1 MRNISL
7 SISGEAFEEFR
18 RDFDAMFQNII
29 YAMEQR
35 DSKEAEI
42 AVKFSITTELDAVP
56 DIEANYP
63 DAKRDVKK
71 PYISHK
77 ITSKITLKSEK
88 SGTVG
93 DDNMELAY
101 DKRLCQYVLR
111 SLEDGQTSMF
121 DDE

>member
-93 DDNMELAY
+93 DDNMELVY

>member
-35 DSKEAEI
+35 GSKEAEI

>member
-7 SISGEAFEEFR
+7 SISSEAFEEFR
-18 RDFDAMFQNII
+18 RDFDAMIQNTI
-29 YAMEQR
+29 YTMEQK

-42 AVKFSITTELDAVP
+42 AVKFSIMTELDAVP
-56 DIEANYP
+56 DVEAKYP
-63 DAKRDVKK
+63 NAKRDVKN

-77 ITSKITLKSEK
+77 ITSKLTLKSEK

-93 DDNMELAY
+93 GSDMELVF
-101 DKRLCQYVLR
+101 DKHLCQYVLR
-111 SLEDGQTSMF
+111 SLDDGQTSMF

>member
-7 SISGEAFEEFR
+7 NISGEAFEAFR
-18 RDFDAMFQNII
+18 RDFDAMLQNTI
-29 YAMEQR
+29 YTMEQK

-42 AVKFSITTELDAVP
+42 TVKFSVTTALDSVP

-77 ITSKITLKSEK
+77 ITSKLTLKSEK
-88 SGTVG
+88 AGTVV
-93 DDNMELAY
+93 DSNVELVY
-101 DKRLCQYVLR
+101 DKQLYQYVLR
-111 SLEDGQTSMF
+111 PLEDGQTSMF
-121 DDE
+121 DD

>member
-29 YAMEQR
+29 YAMEQK

-56 DIEANYP
+56 DIDANYP

-71 PYISHK
+71 PYTSHK
-77 ITSKITLKSEK
+77 ITSKLTLKSEK